1 MLIETPYTNG
11 DVVSIK
17 LSSGEEMIARLDS
30 ENDTNVIVSKP
41 YILIAA
47 QNGMALAPYMFTVT
61 PDTKIKLKINNI
73 LLGHHL
79 DDLFENFFIRILR
92 GSGLNGLISL
102 DKETQ
107 RDAINLIRPLINF
120 NKKDL
125 IYLSNFIFGSYVV
138 DPSNEDDK
146 FKRVKVRNFLKQLG
160 LEGLDRNKFYLTI
173 KNLKLANE
181 NIKFYVKKIKSL
193 ESTQKHFNE
202 IINT

>member
-73 LLGHHL
+73 ICVVKSAKDASDMYIKQSTGLTVA
-79 DDLFENFFIRILR
+79 NA
-92 GSGLNGLISL
+92 SG
-102 DKETQ
+102 T
-107 RDAINLIRPLINF
+107 
-120 NKKDL
+120 
-125 IYLSNFIFGSYVV
+125 
-138 DPSNEDDK
+138 
-146 FKRVKVRNFLKQLG
+146 
-160 LEGLDRNKFYLTI
+160 
-173 KNLKLANE
+173 
-181 NIKFYVKKIKSL
+181 
-193 ESTQKHFNE
+193 
-202 IINT
+202 